1 MRSTHDHGTTDDGD
15 VIDVARVTARD
26 RRRLTA
32 VAAGV
37 TAALALGGLST
48 VSAHGADSA
57 DSARSETAGSET
69 AGSDTAR
76 SETART
82 TAAHSATGTPPTAET
97 TPVGFGAGTTGGG
110 NATATTVTS
119 LDAFKAAVTG
129 DKAKVVRVS
138 GLISVTG
145 QVDIGSNTTVL
156 GAGSGSG
163 FTGGGLRLKESTN
176 VIVRNLDISKPRKP
190 SDGITVQKSTKVWID
205 HNTFSADRDHDKDY
219 YDGLLD
225 INHGSDNIT
234 VSWNKFADHFKGS
247 LVGHSDNNASEDT
260 GHLKVTYHHNWFTNV
275 YSRIPSL
282 RFGTG
287 HFYDNYVQGAETGVH
302 SRMGA
307 QTLVENNV
315 FRDTEVA
322 VTTSRD
328 SDVDGYAVLRGND
341 LGGAATEISRTGSFT
356 TPPYAYTA
364 EPASSVVATVTAQ
377 AGAGKL

>member
-1 MRSTHDHGTTDDGD
+1 MRSTHHHGTTDGIGD
-15 VIDVARVTARD
+15 VTDATSALSTPVTARN

-37 TAALALGGLST
+37 AAALALGGLST
-48 VSAHGADSA
+48 VSAHDADSA
-57 DSARSETAGSET
+57 DSARSESTHTTVAGS
-69 AGSDTAR
+69 A
-76 SETART
+76 
-82 TAAHSATGTPPTAET
+82 TAARLAAET
-97 TPVGFGAGTTGGG
+97 TPIGFGAGTTGGG

-129 DKAKVVRVS
+129 DKAKVVKVS
-138 GLISVTG
+138 GLFSLTG

-156 GAGSGSG
+156 GVGSGSG
-163 FTGGGLRLKESTN
+163 FTGGGLRLKEATN
-176 VIVRNLDISKPRKP
+176 VIVRNLNLSKPRKP
-190 SDGITVQKSTKVWID
+190 SDAITVQKSTRVWID
-205 HNTFSADRDHDKDY
+205 HNTLSADRDHDKDY

-225 INHGSDNIT
+225 ISHGSDNIT
-234 VSWNKFADHFKGS
+234 VSWNRFADHFKGS

-260 GHLKVTYHHNWFTNV
+260 GHLKVTYHHNWFSNV

-307 QTLVENNV
+307 RTLVENNV

-328 SDVDGYAVLRGND
+328 SDIDGYAVLRGND
-341 LGGAATEISRTGSFT
+341 LGGAATEVSQTGGFT
-356 TPPYAYTA
+356 TPPYVYTA
-364 EPASSVVATVTAQ
+364 EPASSVVASVTAQ

>member
-1 MRSTHDHGTTDDGD
+1 MRSTHDLGTTDDDD
-15 VIDVARVTARD
+15 VIDVTRVTARD

-57 DSARSETAGSET
+57 DSARSESTRPDT
-69 AGSDTAR
+69 TRSDTTR
-76 SETART
+76 SETA
-82 TAAHSATGTPPTAET
+82 HITAET
-97 TPVGFGAGTTGGG
+97 TPIGFGAGTTGGG

-138 GLISVTG
+138 GLISLTG

-156 GAGSGSG
+156 GLGSGSG

-176 VIVRNLDISKPRKP
+176 VIVRNLAISKPRKP
-190 SDGITVQKSTKVWID
+190 SDGITVQKSSKVWID

-225 INHGSDNIT
+225 INHGSDDIT

-377 AGAGKL
+377 AGTGKL